1 MLDPLLPQRAEG
13 PYHRCMDRCGK
24 RVLPVRNLF
33 DVWGGRQR
41 TVVVQYCVGEL
52 KDSRV
57 WASVVFPAQIEL
69 GDLDILSENIQPA
82 RIDIIPVIKDPLFW
96 IGKAEHVRD
105 LSQSANDPPLV
116 VVGVLELVDD
126 DHRKPIG
133 NELAQRRASLQ

>member
-1 MLDPLLPQRAEG
+1 MLDPFFRNALKVHITAAWTVA
-13 PYHRCMDRCGK
+13 GK

-105 LSQSANDPPLV
+105 FSQSANDPPLV

-126 DHRKPIG
+126 DSSKPIG
-133 NELAQRRASLQ
+133 Q